1 MSALATLESRF
12 RQLSALEGAASM
24 LHWDSAT
31 MLPEA
36 SGSVRGEQLAALAD
50 IAHEKI
56 SSAEMPDLF
65 AQAQRE
71 ATSPITQASLREMQR
86 RWQHAT
92 ALPASLVG
100 ALTKARHGCEQIWR
114 EAKRTHD
121 YALFLPS
128 FREVLALTREAAA
141 AKASAL
147 NLSPYDA
154 LLDSFDP
161 EMRCNIIN
169 PLFSDLKT
177 WLPALVAQAEE
188 AQKHHAPAL
197 PFAAPLAAQE
207 ALGRHLMLALG
218 FNTKQG
224 RIDTSAHPFCGG
236 VPGDVRITTRYREE
250 NAADALFGVLHE
262 TGHALYEQNL
272 PDEWRGLPI
281 GEARGMSAHESQ
293 SLFIE
298 MQICRGEAFLN
309 YLQPQLQ
316 PQLGITIS
324 PAQLRQQVQR
334 VERSFIRVN
343 ADEVTYPLHIILRYE
358 LEQALLSGDLSPEDL
373 PAAWNEKMQQYLGI
387 TPPNVAQG
395 CLQDIHWPEGM
406 LGYFPTYTLGAM
418 IAAQLMASMKR
429 TLDAD
434 GLVAKGEFAPITSW
448 LATHWHQKASSL
460 SLQEMLQEATGE
472 GLNAAL
478 YRAHLHQRYG
488 G

>member
-12 RQLSALEGAASM
+12 RQLSALEGSASM

-31 MLPEA
+31 MLPED
-36 SGSVRGEQLAALAD
+36 SGAVRGEQLAALAD
-50 IAHEKI
+50 IAHEKL
-56 SSAEMPDLF
+56 SSADMPDLF
-65 AQAQRE
+65 AQAQQE
-71 ATSPITQASLREMQR
+71 ATAPATQASLREMHR

-92 ALPASLVG
+92 ALPAPLVG

-114 EAKRTHD
+114 EAKRTND

-128 FREVLALTREAAA
+128 FREVLRLTREAAA

-147 NLSPYDA
+147 TLSPYDA

-161 EMRCNIIN
+161 DMRTAIID
-169 PLFSDLKT
+169 PLFADLKR
-177 WLPALVAQAEE
+177 WLPTLVAQAEE
-188 AQKHHAPAL
+188 AQKHHAPAAPL
-197 PFAAPLAAQE
+197 AAPVAAQE

-218 FNTKQG
+218 FNTAQG

-272 PDEWRGLPI
+272 PAAWRGLPV

-298 MQICRGEAFLN
+298 MQICRSEAFLQ
-309 YLQPQLQ
+309 YLRPLLAS
-316 PQLGITIS
+316 QLGIAVS
-324 PAQLRQQVQR
+324 AEPLRQQVQR

-358 LEQALLSGDLSPEDL
+358 LEQALLSGDLLAEDL
-373 PAAWNEKMQQYLGI
+373 PTAWNEKMQHYLGI
-387 TPPNVAQG
+387 TPPDVAQG

-418 IAAQLMASMKR
+418 IAAQLMATMKR
-429 TLDAD
+429 TLDVD
-434 GLVAKGEFAPITSW
+434 RLVTQGEFAPIIAW

-472 GLNAAL
+472 GLNATL